1 MSYSSN
7 IGKLMSSTI
16 ELEQEVNTLIEN
28 ISNEFI
34 PCPSNKQEIEHEL
47 IVASRA
53 IGRIYSLALDNMEGY
68 RNQKDEDE
76 EDLKNFVDKGG
87 KII

>member
-1 MSYSSN
+1 MSYSN
-7 IGKLMSSTI
+7 IEKLVSSTI
-16 ELEQEVNTLIEN
+16 DLEQDLNDLIEGV
-28 ISNEFI
+28 SNDFI
-34 PCPSNKQEIEHEL
+34 PCPNNKEEIEHEL

-68 RNQKDEDE
+68 RNQLNEDQ

-87 KII
+87 RII